1 MSAPQHV
8 SLVFSLSAE
17 WMIRSSSIPLRI
29 ALVQCGSGETFGE
42 RWATVANI
50 GDYERTYADF
60 DWETPER
67 FNFGRDVVDRWAA
80 QDRAAMVWLGTSGEE
95 RRLDFAQFSVLSNR
109 FANAARE
116 MGVGHGDRVMV
127 LLGKVPEWHVILT
140 GLLKLGAIAVPCAP
154 QLRAGDLKF
163 RAGHSGSVAMISGPE
178 GIEAVERIRED
189 VPGLEHFISLGE
201 ERDGWESYETLME
214 GASEDFTAEDTAADE
229 GAFILYTS
237 GTTKHPKGALH
248 THGYTHAAWMQA
260 RYWLDL
266 REGDRLWCTSGTG
279 WAKSIWNVFLG
290 PWSQGTEI
298 FFHEGGFDPAER
310 LDLMERYDISV
321 LCQAPTEYRL
331 LAKTPELERANL
343 ASIRH
348 AVSAGEPLNPAVIER
363 WKELHGLTIYDG
375 YGQTENTLL
384 VGNYPGLEVRL
395 GSMGKPSPGCDMKII
410 DHQGNECP
418 PNEPGDIALF
428 GRIPALFTEYWEQ
441 PDATETVF
449 RDGHYLTG
457 DRAYRDA
464 DSHLWFVGRSD
475 DVILSAGYRIG
486 PFEVESIL
494 IEHPAV
500 VESAVVPLP
509 DEDRGS
515 VVKAYIV
522 VGEDYEPSED
532 LAQEIQDYCKESTAP
547 YKYPRSIE
555 FIDDLPKTT
564 SGKIRRVELRQE

>member
-1 MSAPQHV
+1 M
-8 SLVFSLSAE
+8 
-17 WMIRSSSIPLRI
+17 
-29 ALVQCGSGETFGE
+29 
-42 RWATVANI
+42 ANI
-50 GDYERTYADF
+50 GDYEKTYADF

-80 QDRAAMVWLGTSGEE
+80 QDRPAMIWLGTSGEE

-116 MGVGHGDRVMV
+116 MGISRGDRVMV
-127 LLGKVPEWHVILT
+127 LLGKVPEWHAILT
-140 GLLKLGAIAVPCAP
+140 GLLKLGAIAIPCAP

-163 RAGHSGSVAMISGPE
+163 RAEHSGSVAMVSGPE
-178 GIEAVERIRED
+178 GIEEVDKIRGD
-189 VPGLEHFISLGE
+189 VPGLSHFISLGE
-201 ERDGWESYETLME
+201 ESDGWDSYEMLMDA
-214 GASEDFTAEDTAADE
+214 ASDEFAAEDTAADE

-237 GTTKHPKGALH
+237 GTTKHPKGVLH
-248 THGYTHAAWMQA
+248 THGYTHAKWMQA
-260 RYWLDL
+260 KYWLDL
-266 REGDRLWCTSGTG
+266 QDGDRLWCTSGTG

-310 LDLMERYDISV
+310 LDLMERYDITV

-343 ASIRH
+343 SSIRH
-348 AVSAGEPLNPAVIER
+348 AVSAGEPLNAPVIER

-384 VGNYPGLEVRL
+384 VANYPGLEVRP
-395 GSMGKPSPGCDMKII
+395 GSMGKPSPGCDMKIV
-410 DHQGNECP
+410 DMEGNECP
-418 PNEPGDIALF
+418 PDEPGDIALA
-428 GRIPALFTEYWEQ
+428 GRIPALFKEYWEQ
-441 PDATETVF
+441 PDETEAVF
-449 RDGHYLTG
+449 RNEYYFTG
-457 DRAYRDA
+457 DRAYRDS
-464 DSHLWFVGRSD
+464 DGYMWFVGRSD

-486 PFEVESIL
+486 PFEIESVL

-500 VESAVVPLP
+500 VESAVVPVP

-522 VGEDYEPSED
+522 VGKDYEPSEE
-532 LAQEIQDYCKESTAP
+532 LAKEIQDYCKANTAP
-547 YKYPRSIE
+547 YKYPRRIE
-555 FIDDLPKTT
+555 FIGDLPKTT
-564 SGKIRRVELRQE
+564 SGKIRRVELRQREKG